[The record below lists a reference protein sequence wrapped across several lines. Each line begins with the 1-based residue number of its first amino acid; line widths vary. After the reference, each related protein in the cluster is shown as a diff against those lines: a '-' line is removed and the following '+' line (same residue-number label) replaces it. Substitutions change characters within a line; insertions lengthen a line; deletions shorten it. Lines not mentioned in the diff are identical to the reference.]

1 MLLSMIPASPEGRM
15 TPKELIRELP
25 RTALA
30 FRGYD
35 VANLGRSAELLANP
49 KYGPTVTRY
58 LKLSSAAAADILQR
72 PVDLLAVVR
81 AGEELPLEKYGE
93 AVALVVAMEGAQL
106 ELLRLLF
113 KVPVETARL
122 SFGFSLGEIAALVAG
137 GVLEIPEALQA
148 PLSLADDCVAL
159 ARDMALG
166 IFFTRS
172 AELPLDDIRRL
183 LLIVNAE
190 GKGVIGISAFL
201 SPNSMLLM
209 GQHNTLERF
218 KELAQERLPVKVQL
232 RRHSD
237 RWPPLHTPIVW
248 QKQIPNR
255 AASIMHTLP
264 FAPREPRPPVLS
276 LVTGRFSYT
285 DFSARAIMHQ
295 WVDHPQ
301 RLWDAVYETLALG
314 IRTVIHVG
322 PAPNI
327 IPATYKRLADNV
339 RQQTQNNLSMRMLA
353 AAARR
358 RWLKAVLPQRAA
370 LMHAPLVQHIV
381 LEDWLLAHAAEAV

>member
-1 MLLSMIPASPEGRM
+1 MITASVEGRM
-15 TPKELIRELP
+15 TPPDLIRELP
-25 RTALA
+25 RSALA

-35 VANLGRSAELLANP
+35 VANLGRSAELLADVN
-49 KYGPTVTRY
+49 YGPTVTRY
-58 LKLSSAAAADILQR
+58 LTLASHAAADILHR
-72 PVDLLAVVR
+72 PVDLAGIVR
-81 AGEELPLEKYGE
+81 TGEELPLEKYGE
-93 AVALVVAMEGAQL
+93 AVALVVAMEEAQL
-106 ELLRLLF
+106 ELLRLF
-113 KVPVETARL
+113 FGVPVETARL
-122 SFGFSLGEIAALVAG
+122 SFGFSLGEVAALVCG
-137 GVLEIPEALQA
+137 GVLEVPDALKA

-159 ARDMALG
+159 AHDVGLG

-172 AELPLDDIRRL
+172 AELPLDEIRRL
-183 LLIVNAE
+183 LLDVNEE
-190 GKGVIGISAFL
+190 GKGVIGISAHL

-209 GQHNTLERF
+209 GQHQTLERF
-218 KELAQERLPVKVQL
+218 KELSQEQLPVKVQL
-232 RRHSD
+232 RRHSE

-248 QKQIPNR
+248 EKQIPNR
-255 AASIMHTLP
+255 AAFIMHTLP
-264 FAPREPRPPVLS
+264 FARREPKPQVLS

-314 IRTVIHVG
+314 IHTVIHVG

-339 RQQTQNNLSMRMLA
+339 RQQTQNHLSMRMLA

-358 RWLKAVLPQRAA
+358 RWLKKVLPQRAA
-370 LMHAPLVQHIV
+370 LLHAPQVEHII
-381 LEDWLLAHAAEAV
+381 LEDWLLAHASEAK